1 MRLLQPKK
9 PLKLQPPIIP
19 IIDVVFNLIIFF
31 MLTPSV
37 TGSDGFLSSN
47 LPKNSGPN
55 AGTTQ
60 SVSVNVRIKVY
71 DVGPQGQYLENGK
84 NDYASIQVEG
94 QELGDNFDGL
104 RAFLQAKRDQG
115 LAPTTAILINPT
127 IGCLHK
133 WVVRTFDAAVQ
144 AGFTDIQFAVPYE

>member
-1 MRLLQPKK
+1 VKLLKPNK

-19 IIDVVFNLIIFF
+19 VIDVVFNLIVFF

-37 TGSDGFLSSN
+37 SGSDGFLSSN

-55 AGTTQ
+55 AGTAQT
-60 SVSVNVRIKVY
+60 VTPNIRIRIE
-71 DVGPQGQYLENGK
+71 DVGPQGEYLQNGK
-84 NDYASIQVEG
+84 NDYAAIKVEG
-94 QELGDNFDGL
+94 LELGDNFEGL
-104 RAFLQAKRDQG
+104 RAWLQSKRDQG
-115 LAPTTAILINPT
+115 LAPTTAILINPN